1 VFLLPFSVCTY
12 VHLDQASS
20 TDVALVDSDDV
31 APVDHQQPSEE
42 ESSEEEMVRYLY
54 CHCAAQPL
62 FLHIQYLLPCYKLQV
77 FEAYVC
83 AENSEREGSQQQL
96 SEDNLEVCDTDCMW
110 LFGIPKFL
118 IS

>member
-1 VFLLPFSVCTY
+1 MWPLLITNNPAKKRVLKKKWYGICIVT
-12 VHLDQASS
+12 VQ
-20 TDVALVDSDDV
+20 
-31 APVDHQQPSEE
+31 
-42 ESSEEEMVRYLY
+42 
-54 CHCAAQPL
+54 AQPL
-62 FLHIQYLLPCYKLQV
+62 FLHVQYLLPCYKLQV

>member
-1 VFLLPFSVCTY
+1 MCTY

-54 CHCAAQPL
+54 CHCASSAFIPACTVPTA
-62 FLHIQYLLPCYKLQV
+62 LL
-77 FEAYVC
+77 
-83 AENSEREGSQQQL
+83 
-96 SEDNLEVCDTDCMW
+96 
-110 LFGIPKFL
+110 
-118 IS
+118 